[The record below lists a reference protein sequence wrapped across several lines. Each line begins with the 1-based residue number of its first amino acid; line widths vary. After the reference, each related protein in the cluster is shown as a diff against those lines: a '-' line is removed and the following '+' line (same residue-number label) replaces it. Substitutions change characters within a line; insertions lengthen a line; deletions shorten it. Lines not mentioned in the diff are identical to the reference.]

1 MYYGF
6 LNFFFLFAWKEN
18 DKDNTPL
25 QFEDDHKEW
34 KDIYNENDDN
44 DVNDSLINHVSTDD
58 IRNFL
63 FVSTFSNIL

>member
-1 MYYGF
+1 M
-6 LNFFFLFAWKEN
+6 
-18 DKDNTPL
+18 